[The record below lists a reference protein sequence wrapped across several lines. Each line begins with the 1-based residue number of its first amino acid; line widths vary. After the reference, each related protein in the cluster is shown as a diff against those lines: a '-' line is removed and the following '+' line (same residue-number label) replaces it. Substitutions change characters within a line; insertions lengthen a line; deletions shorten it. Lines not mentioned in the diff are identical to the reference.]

1 MKKELC
7 NKISNVLSGISYS
20 RLLEIIEVP
29 TEEKMGDFAIPC
41 FSLAKVQRKNPVI
54 IATELKKILSQKKME
69 LGIDKV
75 ESVGGYCNIFLNREE
90 WTSFAITKILQENFS
105 IEKFGIGKTICM
117 DYSSPNIAKNFHVGH
132 LRTTVIGNSLYKIYS
147 KLGYNVVRIN
157 YLGDWGTQF
166 GKLITAYKKWSR
178 KEKVEQDGIEELLRI
193 YVKFTEEVEKTP
205 ELIEEARAWFI
216 KMEKNE
222 EEALSI
228 WKWFKEISLIE
239 FERVYQ
245 LLGISF
251 DSYSGESFYRNKVSA
266 LVEELQEKNLL
277 KESQGAMVIDLE
289 AYGMPPCLIMK
300 SDGGSIYHSRDIS
313 ALLERKK
320 MYKFDKCLYITGM
333 EQSLH
338 FKQVFKVIELMQY
351 EWFKDLV
358 HVPFGLVSLDGEKL
372 STRNG
377 NIVYAEDILKEAIER
392 AKSLIQE
399 KNPNLMDKDNI
410 ARKVGVGAVIF
421 HDLYHQRIKNVDF
434 SWKDVLNFEG
444 TTGTYVQYTYA
455 RAKSILR
462 KNGDIQMEKQINYK
476 VLTEDIAF
484 SLVKVL
490 LQYEDAICNA
500 VQKYEPSIIAKYL
513 ITLTS
518 TFNCFYHECPILSA
532 TKEEKNA
539 RILLVD
545 IVQKVIKDACEL
557 LGIECPEE
565 M

>member
-1 MKKELC
+1 
-7 NKISNVLSGISYS
+7 
-20 RLLEIIEVP
+20 
-29 TEEKMGDFAIPC
+29 
-41 FSLAKVQRKNPVI
+41 
-54 IATELKKILSQKKME
+54 
-69 LGIDKV
+69 
-75 ESVGGYCNIFLNREE
+75 
-90 WTSFAITKILQENFS
+90 
-105 IEKFGIGKTICM
+105 
-117 DYSSPNIAKNFHVGH
+117 
-132 LRTTVIGNSLYKIYS
+132 
-147 KLGYNVVRIN
+147 
-157 YLGDWGTQF
+157 
-166 GKLITAYKKWSR
+166 
-178 KEKVEQDGIEELLRI
+178 
-193 YVKFTEEVEKTP
+193 
-205 ELIEEARAWFI
+205 
-216 KMEKNE
+216 MEKNE

-490 LQYEDAICNA
+490 LQYEDAI
-500 VQKYEPSIIAKYL
+500 
-513 ITLTS
+513 
-518 TFNCFYHECPILSA
+518 
-532 TKEEKNA
+532 
-539 RILLVD
+539 
-545 IVQKVIKDACEL
+545 
-557 LGIECPEE
+557 
-565 M
+565 